1 MTRTPRGLAESVDGN
16 LAAAIQVAEY
26 SDRREVSIDELS
38 IVAETK
44 FPPGR

>member
-1 MTRTPRGLAESVDGN
+1 LAIIEPT
-16 LAAAIQVAEY
+16 LLRA
-26 SDRREVSIDELS
+26 DRRGVSIDELS